1 MMKKTLLAIL
11 LLAAAPLLRADEGT
25 LSVAPAVVM
34 LRGEAG
40 QSTTQ
45 TMFLTNGTSQPFS
58 FELQARDVLVRDGK
72 RFFADAGSTPGSI
85 AATAVFSQKSV
96 TVPPGEKVRVDV
108 TVTIPPHPSAR
119 AVVALFHGT
128 TKVRSGN
135 TSITASLGMLLTFTL
150 SDALTANASPLQVEA
165 PTATRNLSVA
175 QEVTNSGSEPM
186 VARGVLA
193 IVNGAGTLMGK
204 ETLPSRRLLPGERT
218 DMRAEYAGDL
228 PPGRYR
234 ALVTYDLQKETLTS
248 TAEFEVR

>member
-1 MMKKTLLAIL
+1 MMKKTLLATL
-11 LLAAAPLLRADEGT
+11 LLLAAPLLRAEEGA

-58 FELQARDVLVRDGK
+58 FDLQARDVVVRNGQ
-72 RFFADAGSTPGSI
+72 RLFVDAGSQPGSI

-96 TVPPGEKVRVDV
+96 TVQPGEKVRVDV
-108 TVTIPPHPSAR
+108 TVTIPPNPSAR

-128 TKVRSGN
+128 TKVRSGKTN
-135 TSITASLGMLLTFTL
+135 ITASLGMLLTFSL
-150 SDALTANASPLQVEA
+150 SDALAANASPLQVEP
-165 PTATRNLSVA
+165 PTATRNLAVA
-175 QEVTNSGSEPM
+175 QQVTNSGSEPL
-186 VARGVLA
+186 VTHGVLA
-193 IVNGAGTLMGK
+193 IVNGSGTLVGK

-218 DMRAEYAGDL
+218 DVRAEYAGEL
-228 PPGRYR
+228 PPGHYR

-248 TAEFEVR
+248 SAEFDVR